1 MTEEDTIMITNERQ
15 YRITSA
21 QLEKLKTE
29 INTFDFKAATEHT
42 KSKILAKAEL
52 EALRSEYENLSM
64 QLHEY
69 ETLKSGTVEILK
81 ASNLEELPSILIRAR
96 IVKGL
101 SQRQLA
107 DAIGLKEQQIQRYE
121 AEEYASAN
129 LRRLADVSNA
139 LSLNITEIAEFVAT
153 SQRPIEVDKDVLAW
167 DQFPVKEMYRRN
179 WFKESPGSLEKARAN
194 AEELVKEFV
203 TDSLDSPVQAFAR
216 QRVRLGGVVNWYAL
230 LAWQCRII
238 DLAKKKGKEVVSKY
252 KQKAITNE
260 WLNELAHISI
270 EKDGP
275 QKAVNYL
282 QDSGI
287 RLVIEPHLPQT
298 HLDGAAILL
307 SDGSPIIGMTLR
319 FDRLDNFWF
328 VLLHELIHIMKH
340 LHKDQVESIFDD
352 LDVEANDIE
361 KEADE
366 CAGEALIPE
375 SKWETAL
382 ARYVQSKESIITFA
396 NELNIDPAIVA
407 GKIRKEANN
416 YIILKDMV
424 GQGEVRKLFPDVN
437 FS

>member
-1 MTEEDTIMITNERQ
+1 MITNERQ
-15 YRITSA
+15 YRITNA
-21 QLEKLKTE
+21 QLENFRKA
-29 INTFDFKAATEHT
+29 IDDFDIKAAIKQA
-42 KSKILAKAEL
+42 KSKVLAKAEL
-52 EALRSEYENLSM
+52 DALRSEYENLSM

-69 ETLKSGTVEILK
+69 EVLKSGTVETLK
-81 ASNLEELPSILIRAR
+81 ASSLEELPTILIRAR
-96 IVKGL
+96 IAKGL

-129 LRRLADVSNA
+129 LSRLGEVARA
-139 LSLNITEIAEFVAT
+139 LGLNISEVAEFKAT
-153 SQRPIEVDKDVLAW
+153 SQKGLDVDKDDLAW
-167 DQFPVKEMYRRN
+167 DQFPIKEMYRRN
-179 WFKESPGSLEKARAN
+179 WFKGFCGSLEEARAN

-270 EKDGP
+270 EKHGP

-298 HLDGAAILL
+298 HLDGAAVLL

-328 VLLHELIHIMKH
+328 VLFHELVHIMKH
-340 LHKDQVESIFDD
+340 LHKGDVESIFDD
-352 LDVEANDIE
+352 LDVEAEDIE
-361 KEADE
+361 QEADE
-366 CAGEALIPE
+366 QAGEILVPE
-375 SKWETAL
+375 EKWNTAL
-382 ARYVQSKESIITFA
+382 ARYLRSEDCIKDFA
-396 NELNIDPAIVA
+396 QEIHIHPAIVA
-407 GKIRKEANN
+407 GRIRKEANN

-424 GQGEVRKLFPDVN
+424 GQGKVRKLFPN
-437 FS
+437 AYFS

>member
-1 MTEEDTIMITNERQ
+1 MITNERQ

-21 QLEKLKTE
+21 QLEKFRKV
-29 INTFDFKAATEHT
+29 IDDFDIKSVIKQT
-42 KSKILAKAEL
+42 KSKVLAKAEL
-52 EALRSEYENLSM
+52 DALRSEYENLSM

-69 ETLKSGTVEILK
+69 ETLKSGTIEILK

-96 IVKGL
+96 IAKGL

-107 DAIGLKEQQIQRYE
+107 DVIGLKEQQIQRYE

-129 LRRLADVSNA
+129 LPRLAEVAKA
-139 LSLNITEIAEFVAT
+139 LGLNISEVAEFRTV
-153 SQRPIEVDKDVLAW
+153 SPGPLVDTEKGDLAW
-167 DQFPVKEMYRRN
+167 DRFPVKEMYRRN
-179 WFKESPGSLEKARAN
+179 WFEGFTGSLEEAIAN
-194 AEELVKEFV
+194 AEELVRDFV
-203 TDSLDSPVQAFAR
+203 ENSLDNPIQSAAR
-216 QRVRLGGVVNWYAL
+216 QRVRSGGIVDWYAL

-238 DLAKKKGKEVVSKY
+238 GLAKKNEKEVASKY

-260 WLNELAHISI
+260 WLNKLAHISI

-275 QKAVNYL
+275 QKAVDYL
-282 QDSGI
+282 HGSGI

-298 HLDGAAILL
+298 HLDGAAFLL

-319 FDRLDNFWF
+319 YDRLDNFWF
-328 VLLHELIHIMKH
+328 VLLHELIHVMKH
-340 LHKDQVESIFDD
+340 LHKGDIESIFDN
-352 LDVEANDIE
+352 LDEEANDIE

-382 ARYVQSKESIITFA
+382 ARYVQSKESITIFA
-396 NELNIDPAIVA
+396 DELNINPAIVV
-407 GKIRKEANN
+407 GKIRREANN

-424 GQGEVRKLFPDVN
+424 GQGEVRKLFPSVD
-437 FS
+437 FSY

>member
-1 MTEEDTIMITNERQ
+1 MTEEDIIMITNERQ

-21 QLEKLKTE
+21 QLVKLKTA
-29 INTFDFKAATEHT
+29 IGNFDFKEATKRI
-42 KSKILAKAEL
+42 KSKILAKAEI

-69 ETLKSGTVEILK
+69 ETLKSGTIEILK

-139 LSLNITEIAEFVAT
+139 LSLSITEIAEFVAT

-179 WFKESPGSLEKARAN
+179 WFKESPGSLEEARAN

-282 QDSGI
+282 QESGI

-307 SDGSPIIGMTLR
+307 SDGSPIIGITLR

-328 VLLHELIHIMKH
+328 VLFHELVHIMKH
-340 LHKDQVESIFDD
+340 LHKGDVESIFDD
-352 LDVEANDIE
+352 LDVEAEDIE

-366 CAGEALIPE
+366 QAGEVLVPE
-375 SKWETAL
+375 DKWNTAL
-382 ARYVQSKESIITFA
+382 ARYLRSEDSIKDFA
-396 NELNIDPAIVA
+396 QELHIHPAIVA
-407 GKIRKEANN
+407 GKVRKEANN

-424 GQGEVRKLFPDVN
+424 GQGGVRKLFPDVY

>member
-1 MTEEDTIMITNERQ
+1 MITNERQ
-15 YRITSA
+15 YRITSS
-21 QLEKLKTE
+21 QIEKLKTA
-29 INTFDFKAATEHT
+29 IDAFDTKAATKRT

-52 EALRSEYENLSM
+52 AALRSEYENLSL

-81 ASNLEELPSILIRAR
+81 APNLEELPSILIRAR
-96 IVKGL
+96 IAKGF

-129 LRRLADVSNA
+129 LRRLAGVSDA
-139 LSLNITEIAEFVAT
+139 LGLNISEIAEFKAT
-153 SQRPIEVDKDVLAW
+153 SQRPFDEGKDDDLAW
-167 DQFPVKEMYRRN
+167 DQFPIKEMYRRN
-179 WFKESPGSLEKARAN
+179 WFKESPDSLEEARAN

-328 VLLHELIHIMKH
+328 VLFHELVHIMKH
-340 LHKDQVESIFDD
+340 LHKGDVESIFDD
-352 LDVEANDIE
+352 LDVEAEDIE

-366 CAGEALIPE
+366 QAGEVLVPE
-375 SKWETAL
+375 DKWNTAL
-382 ARYVQSKESIITFA
+382 ARYLRSEDSIKDFA
-396 NELNIDPAIVA
+396 QELHIHPAIVA
-407 GKIRKEANN
+407 GRIRKEANN

-424 GQGEVRKLFPDVN
+424 GQGKVRKLFPDVY